1 MKNRRRMML
10 VTFVFAVIFSAAG
23 LAGALSPFTNST
35 KSFNATST
43 INVEPAVD
51 GCPGLGVSNITNVNV
66 GLTVGEKVTVDWT
79 FTPPPGV
86 DGGCISLEGF
96 EVQLSATRRSGR
108 VADRTITASPTARSA
123 NAIFTETVDKIKVIK
138 ATVKAKFSGQ
148 ATATKTENSDN

>member
-23 LAGALSPFTNST
+23 LAGASFTTST
-35 KSFNATST
+35 KPLAVTSPV
-43 INVEPAVD
+43 NVEPSVE
-51 GCPGLGVSNITNVNV
+51 GCPGLGLTNITNVNV
-66 GLTVGEKVTVDWT
+66 GLTLGEKVTVDWT

-96 EVQLSATRRSGR
+96 EVHLSATRRSGR
-108 VADRTITASPTARSA
+108 VAEKTISASPTARNA
-123 NAIFTETVDKIKVIK
+123 NAIFTETVDKIKSIK